1 MPIHLGQDSKKSCSP
16 PIYPLTHMAKF
27 NDIQLLRT
35 TFLRGPS
42 VWTYRPVLEVWLDLG
57 ELEDYPS
64 NKIPGLNERLTSWLP
79 DLVEHT
85 CGVGERGGFIQR
97 LEGGTWMGHVMEH
110 VIIELLN
117 LAGMPA
123 EFGQT
128 REISKRGVYRM
139 VFRCPEEA
147 VARVALEYGHKLL
160 MAAINDE
167 PFDLKPAIHA
177 IKTAI
182 NDRYLGP
189 STGCIVDAATERRI
203 PHIRLNDGNL
213 VQLGYGA
220 AQRRIWTAES
230 DQTSAIAEGIAQDKD
245 FTKRLLTACG
255 VPVPE
260 GQIVASPEE
269 AWEVAQDIGFPVTV
283 KPSDGNHARGVTLE
297 LSQEADIKA
306 AFALAEPEGSDVIVE
321 KFIDGVEHRL
331 LVVGGKVVAATKG
344 ETVSVYGNG
353 KSTLRELVEVL
364 NQDPR
369 RGPEQE
375 YPLDWINLEAGA
387 VKLELNRQRVT
398 PDSVIPQ
405 GQAVLLQR
413 NGNMAIDCLDDVHPD
428 VAYYAVLAAK
438 IVGLDIAGMDMILKD
453 VSQPMQGQG
462 AILEVNA
469 GPGLLMHLKP
479 TSGAPRPVGMAIADH
494 LFPRED
500 GPGAGRIPIAGIVG
514 TRNNAFIARL
524 VGWLLQLSGKLTGV
538 ASSEGMFIANR
549 QTQKTN
555 TGNWAGAH
563 RLLTNRLA
571 QAAVIQTTARS
582 ILEEG
587 LAYDRCLV
595 GVVTD
600 MDGYEHLADHDVLE
614 AGQMRRV
621 IRTQIDVVLDEGA
634 GVLNADL
641 PEVAE
646 LAELCDGEVILYSMN
661 ADNEAVAAH
670 RANTEAQHEGGR
682 AVFIKGSNVVLA
694 TGTQERVLGT
704 LDALSLAGGKR
715 ADTSALLAAIA
726 TAWALDITPD
736 LIGAG
741 IKTFEYQA

>member
-1 MPIHLGQDSKKSCSP
+1 
-16 PIYPLTHMAKF
+16 MAKL

-57 ELEDYPS
+57 ELEEYPS

-79 DLVEHT
+79 DLIEHT

-97 LEGGTWMGHVMEH
+97 LEGGTWMGHVLEH
-110 VIIELLN
+110 VVIELLN
-117 LAGMPA
+117 LAGLPA

-128 REISKRGVYRM
+128 REISQRGVYRM

-147 VARVALEYGHKLL
+147 VARVALEMGHKLL
-160 MAAINDE
+160 MAAINDQ

-189 STGCIVDAATERRI
+189 STGCIVDAASERRI

-245 FTKRLLTACG
+245 FTKRLLASCG

-260 GQIVASPEE
+260 GQVVTSPEQ
-269 AWEVAQDIGFPVTV
+269 AWEVAQEIGTPVTV

-297 LSQEADIKA
+297 LYNEADIKT
-306 AFALAEPEGSDVIVE
+306 AFALAQPEGSDVIVE
-321 KFIDGVEHRL
+321 KFIDGVEHRI

-353 KSTLRELVEVL
+353 TATLSQLVEVL

-375 YPLDWINLEAGA
+375 FPLDWINLQAGA
-387 VKLELNRQRVT
+387 VKLELNRQNVT
-398 PDSVIPQ
+398 AESVIPK

-413 NGNMAIDCLDDVHPD
+413 NGNMAIDCTDEVHPD
-428 VAYYAVLAAK
+428 VAYYATLAAK

-479 TSGAPRPVGMAIADH
+479 TNGAPRPVGMAIADH
-494 LFPRED
+494 LFPRSEED
-500 GPGAGRIPIAGIVG
+500 RDAGRIPVVGIVG
-514 TRNNAFIARL
+514 TRENAFIARL
-524 VGWLLQLSGKLTGV
+524 VGWLLQLSGKRTGV
-538 ASSEGMFIANR
+538 ASSEGMFLANR
-549 QTQKTN
+549 QTQKSDTA
-555 TGNWAGAH
+555 NWAGAH

-571 QAAVIQTTARS
+571 QAAVIQTTPRS

-587 LAYDRCLV
+587 LAYDRCLI

-600 MDGYEHLADHDVLE
+600 MDGYETLADHDVLE

-621 IRTQIDVVLDEGA
+621 IRTQIDVVLTHGA

-641 PEVAE
+641 PEVAD
-646 LAELCDGEVILYSMN
+646 LAELSDGEVILYSLDAAN
-661 ADNEAVAAH
+661 AVIAAH
-670 RANTEAQHEGGR
+670 RQDNEGGR
-682 AVFIKGSNVVLA
+682 AVLVKGSNVVLA
-694 TGTQERVLGT
+694 TGAQERVLGT
-704 LDALSLAGGKR
+704 LDALALPGGKR
-715 ADTSALLAAIA
+715 PDTPALLAAIA
-726 TAWALDITPD
+726 AAWALDISPD

-741 IKTFEYQA
+741 IKTFEYAH

>member
-1 MPIHLGQDSKKSCSP
+1 MPTHIWQSLQTLF
-16 PIYPLTHMAKF
+16 PIYYPLTNMAKF

-35 TFLRGPS
+35 TYLRGPS

-64 NKIPGLNERLTSWLP
+64 NKIPGLNERLTAWLP
-79 DLVEHT
+79 DLIEHT

-97 LEGGTWMGHVMEH
+97 LEGGTWMGHVLEH
-110 VIIELLN
+110 IVIELLN

-147 VARVALEYGHKLL
+147 VARVALEQGYKLL

-167 PFDLKPAIHA
+167 SFELKPAVHA

-189 STGCIVDAATERRI
+189 STGCIVDAASERRI

-260 GQIVASPEE
+260 GQIVATPEE

-297 LSQEADIKA
+297 LYKEADIKA

-331 LVVGGKVVAATKG
+331 LVVGGKVVAATKR
-344 ETVSVYGNG
+344 ETVSVHGNG
-353 KSTLRELVEVL
+353 KATLRDLVAVL

-387 VKLELNRQRVT
+387 VKLELNRQHVT

-428 VAYYAVLAAK
+428 VAYYATLAAK

-453 VSQPMQGQG
+453 VSKPMQGQG

-494 LFPRED
+494 LFPRTEE
-500 GPGAGRIPIAGIVG
+500 GTGAGRIPLVGIAG
-514 TRNNAFIARL
+514 TQNNAFIARL

-538 ASSEGMFIANR
+538 ACSEGMFLANR

-555 TGNWAGAH
+555 TANWAGAH

-571 QAAVIQTTARS
+571 EAAVIQTTSLS
-582 ILEEG
+582 ILAEG

-600 MDGYEHLADHDVLE
+600 MQGFEALGDHDVHE
-614 AGQMRRV
+614 QSQMRRV
-621 IRTQIDVVLDEGA
+621 LRTQIDVVLSEGA
-634 GVLNADL
+634 GVLNADI
-641 PEVAE
+641 EQVAE
-646 LAELCDGEVILYSMN
+646 LAELCDGEVIFYTTDANN
-661 ADNEAVAAH
+661 AVVAAH

-682 AVFIKGSNVVLA
+682 AVLVKGNNVILA
-694 TGTQERVLGT
+694 TGAQERVLGT
-704 LDALSLAGGKR
+704 LDALSLPGGKR
-715 ADTSALLAAIA
+715 PDTSALLAAIA
-726 TAWALDITPD
+726 TAWAMDIAPD

-741 IKTFEYQA
+741 IKTFEYSA

>member
-1 MPIHLGQDSKKSCSP
+1 
-16 PIYPLTHMAKF
+16 MATFK
-27 NDIQLLRT
+27 DIQLLRT
-35 TFLRGPS
+35 TYLRGPS

-64 NKIPGLNERLTSWLP
+64 NKIPGFNERLTAWLP
-79 DLVEHT
+79 DLIEHT
-85 CGVGERGGFIQR
+85 CGVGERGGFLLR
-97 LEGGTWMGHVMEH
+97 LKNGTWMGHVLEH
-110 VIIELLN
+110 IVIELLN

-128 REISKRGVYRM
+128 REISRRGVYRM
-139 VFRCPEEA
+139 VFRCPEES
-147 VARVALEYGHKLL
+147 VARTALFWGHKLI
-160 MAAINDE
+160 MAAINDQ

-177 IKTAI
+177 IKTDI

-189 STGCIVDAATERRI
+189 STGSIVDAAGERRI

-260 GQIVASPEE
+260 GQIVKSPEE

-283 KPSDGNHARGVTLE
+283 KPSDGNHARGVTLDLHAE
-297 LSQEADIKA
+297 DDIKA

-321 KFIDGVEHRL
+321 KFINGTEHRL
-331 LVVGGKVVAATKG
+331 LVVGGKVVAACRG
-344 ETVSVYGNG
+344 ETVSVAGNG
-353 KSTLRELVEVL
+353 KSTLAELVAVV

-375 YPLDWINLEAGA
+375 YPLDWINLDAPA
-387 VKLELNRQRVT
+387 VKLELKRQNVT
-398 PDSVIPQ
+398 PASVPAQ
-405 GQAVLLQR
+405 GESILLQR
-413 NGNMAIDCLDDVHPD
+413 NGNMAIDCTDEVHPD
-428 VAYYAVLAAK
+428 VAYYASLAAK
-438 IVGLDIAGMDMILKD
+438 IVGLDIAGMDMILQD
-453 VSQPMQGQG
+453 VSKPMKGQG

-479 TSGAPRPVGMAIADH
+479 TSGAPRPVGQAIVEH
-494 LFPRED
+494 LFPTTDE
-500 GPGAGRIPIAGIVG
+500 GAGTGRIPIVGIAG
-514 TRNNAFIARL
+514 TRENAFTARL
-524 VGWLLQLSGKLTGV
+524 TGWLLQLSGRLTGV
-538 ASSEGMFIANR
+538 ASEQGMFLNNR
-549 QTQKTN
+549 QTQRTN
-555 TGNWAGAH
+555 TANWAGAH

-571 QAAVIQTTARS
+571 QAAVIETTARS

-600 MDGYEHLADHDVLE
+600 MDGFETLADHDIHE
-614 AGQMRRV
+614 QKQMTRV
-621 IRTQIDVVLDEGA
+621 MRTQIDVVLDEGA
-634 GVLNADL
+634 GVLNADI
-641 PEVAE
+641 EQVAD
-646 LAELCDGEVILYSMN
+646 LARLCDGEVLLYSEH
-661 ADNEAVAAH
+661 ADNAH
-670 RANTEAQHEGGR
+670 IARHREDNAEGR
-682 AVFIKGSNVVLA
+682 AVFVRNNQVVLA
-694 TGTQERVLGT
+694 TGPQERVLGT
-704 LDALSLAGGKR
+704 LEALSLPGGRKP
-715 ADTSALLAAIA
+715 DTPALLAAIA
-726 TAWALDITPD
+726 AAWSMDIAPD

-741 IKTFEYQA
+741 IKTFEYNAA

>member
-1 MPIHLGQDSKKSCSP
+1 MPIFK
-16 PIYPLTHMAKF
+16 
-27 NDIQLLRT
+27 DIQLLRT
-35 TFLRGPS
+35 TYLRGPS
-42 VWTYRPVLEVWLDLG
+42 VWTYRPILEVWLDLG

-64 NKIPGLNERLTSWLP
+64 NKIPGLNERLTAWLP
-79 DLVEHT
+79 DLVEHH

-97 LEGGTWMGHVMEH
+97 LEGGTWMGHVLEH
-110 VIIELLN
+110 VVIELLN

-128 REISKRGVYRM
+128 REVSQRGVYRM
-139 VFRCPEEA
+139 VFRCPEES
-147 VARVALEYGHKLL
+147 VARVALAQGHALL
-160 MAAINDE
+160 MAAINDQ
-167 PFDLKPAIHA
+167 PFDLKPAIKA
-177 IKTAI
+177 IKTEI

-189 STGCIVDAATERRI
+189 STGSIVDAAGERRI

-245 FTKRLLTACG
+245 FTKRLLTSCG

-297 LSQEADIKA
+297 LYREEDIKA

-344 ETVSVYGNG
+344 ETVSVHGNG
-353 KSTLRELVEVL
+353 QATLRELVAVL

-375 YPLDWINLEAGA
+375 YPLDWINLESGA
-387 VKLELNRQRVT
+387 VKLELNRQNVT
-398 PDSVIPQ
+398 PDSVIPS
-405 GQAVLLQR
+405 GQSILLQR
-413 NGNMAIDCLDDVHPD
+413 NGNMAIDCTDDVHPD
-428 VAYYAVLAAK
+428 VAYYAALAAK

-453 VSQPMQGQG
+453 VSQPMKGQG

-479 TSGAPRPVGMAIADH
+479 TSGAPRPVGMAIVDH
-494 LFPRED
+494 LFPRTDENTD
-500 GPGAGRIPIAGIVG
+500 AGRIPIVGIAG
-514 TRNNAFIARL
+514 TRENAFIARL
-524 VGWLLQLSGKLTGV
+524 VGWLLQLSGKHTGV
-538 ASSEGMFIANR
+538 ACSEGMFLANR

-555 TGNWAGAH
+555 TANWAGAH

-571 QAAVIQTTARS
+571 KAAVIQTTSRS

-600 MDGYEHLADHDVLE
+600 MDGYEQLADHDVLE
-614 AGQMRRV
+614 QSKMRRV
-621 IRTQIDVVLDEGA
+621 LRTQIDVVLDEGA
-634 GVLNADL
+634 GVLNADI
-641 PEVAE
+641 EQVAE
-646 LAELCDGEVILYSMN
+646 LAELCDGEVILYSIDSSN
-661 ADNEAVAAH
+661 AAIQAH
-670 RANTEAQHEGGR
+670 RQNSDKNHDGGR
-682 AVFIKGSNVVLA
+682 AVLIQGEQVVLA
-694 TGTQERVLGT
+694 TGSQQRALGP
-704 LDALSLAGGKR
+704 LAGLRPANGF
-715 ADTSALLAAIA
+715 APDTSALLAAIA

-736 LIGAG
+736 LIAAG
-741 IKTFEYQA
+741 IKTFDYQPA

>member
-1 MPIHLGQDSKKSCSP
+1 MGIATSAATRQISESSTLHF
-16 PIYPLTHMAKF
+16 MAKF

-35 TFLRGPS
+35 TYLRGPS

-64 NKIPGLNERLTSWLP
+64 NKIPGLNERLTTWLP
-79 DLVEHT
+79 DLVEHH
-85 CGVGERGGFIQR
+85 CGVGERGGFLLR
-97 LEGGTWMGHVMEH
+97 LKEGTWMGHVLEH
-110 VIIELLN
+110 VVIELLN
-117 LAGMPA
+117 LSGMPA

-128 REISKRGVYRM
+128 REISRRGVYRM

-147 VARVALEYGHKLL
+147 VARVALEHGHRLL

-167 PFDLKPAIHA
+167 AFDLKAAIHA

-189 STGCIVDAATERRI
+189 STGCIVDAASARRI

-213 VQLGYGA
+213 VQLGHGA

-245 FTKRLLTACG
+245 FTKRLLASCG

-260 GQIVASPEE
+260 GQIVRNADE
-269 AWEVAQDIGFPVTV
+269 AWEVAQEIGLPVTV

-297 LSQEADIKA
+297 LSREADIKA

-344 ETVSVYGNG
+344 ETVSVHGNG
-353 KSTLRELVEVL
+353 QSTLRELVAVL
-364 NQDPR
+364 NEDPR

-375 YPLDWINLEAGA
+375 YPLDWIDVEKGA
-387 VKLELNRQRVT
+387 VQLELKRQGVT
-398 PDSVIPQ
+398 PDTVVPS
-405 GQAVLLQR
+405 GQAILLQR
-413 NGNMAIDCLDDVHPD
+413 NGNMAIDCTDDVHPD
-428 VAYYAVLAAK
+428 VAYYAQLAAK
-438 IVGLDIAGMDMILKD
+438 IVGLDIAGMDMILQD
-453 VSQPMQGQG
+453 VSKPMKEQGG

-479 TSGAPRPVGMAIADH
+479 TSGAPRPVGQAIVEH
-494 LFPRED
+494 LFPVTDE
-500 GPGAGRIPIAGIVG
+500 GAGTGTGAGRIPIVGIAG
-514 TRNNAFIARL
+514 TRHNAFTARF

-538 ASSEGMFIANR
+538 ASSEGMFLNNR
-549 QTQKTN
+549 RTQKSATAH
-555 TGNWAGAH
+555 WAGAH

-600 MDGYEHLADHDVLE
+600 MDGFETLADHDVLE
-614 AGQMRRV
+614 QAQMTRV
-621 IRTQIDVVLDEGA
+621 LRTQIDVVLDEGA
-634 GVLNADL
+634 GVLNADI
-641 PEVAE
+641 EQVAD
-646 LAELCDGEVILYSMN
+646 LARLCDGEVLLYSLSP
-661 ADNEAVAAH
+661 DNPFVAAH
-670 RANTEAQHEGGR
+670 RAEGEGR
-682 AVFIKGSNVVLA
+682 AVFVRGEQVVLA
-694 TGTQERVLGT
+694 TGASERVLGT
-704 LDALSLAGGKR
+704 LDALSLPGGHR
-715 ADTSALLAAIA
+715 PDTAAMLAAIA
-726 TAWALDITPD
+726 AAWSMDIGPD
-736 LIGAG
+736 LIAAG
-741 IKTFEYQA
+741 IKTFDYAA